1 MWRAFTLIDILIT
14 LTLLTISILFISPI
28 LFSLQDKWALES
40 EIENLSSFI
49 YQIQTKA
56 RFQKKNY
63 SLTIAQN
70 NNEKKWCI
78 IAIQKESSKQVICNC
93 LNIKSC
99 VLKDEYHLYEN
110 QHKNIVLRNKSL
122 FPKSFISIDG
132 NAGRLES
139 KCINI
144 SLNNTSEILQ
154 FDQWG
159 RIYVSPKNKR
169 STCKD

>member
-70 NNEKKWCI
+70 NNEKK
-78 IAIQKESSKQVICNC
+78 
-93 LNIKSC
+93 
-99 VLKDEYHLYEN
+99 
-110 QHKNIVLRNKSL
+110 RNK
-122 FPKSFISIDG
+122 KKNNEQIGSII
-132 NAGRLES
+132 
-139 KCINI
+139 K
-144 SLNNTSEILQ
+144 
-154 FDQWG
+154 
-159 RIYVSPKNKR
+159 
-169 STCKD
+169 

>member
-1 MWRAFTLIDILIT
+1 MWRAFTLIEILIT

-70 NNEKKWCI
+70 NNEKNG
-78 IAIQKESSKQVICNC
+78 A
-93 LNIKSC
+93 L
-99 VLKDEYHLYEN
+99 
-110 QHKNIVLRNKSL
+110 LRFKKRVVNK
-122 FPKSFISIDG
+122 
-132 NAGRLES
+132 
-139 KCINI
+139 
-144 SLNNTSEILQ
+144 
-154 FDQWG
+154 
-159 RIYVSPKNKR
+159 
-169 STCKD
+169 